1 MSKEDIINKM
11 IDISEISKYYDELSN
26 SGIYGIF
33 INKYLMY
40 IGQSTNLFKR
50 FKEHISFIKVPNNEI
65 KYKYLN
71 KYYNKQYNIEFSIA
85 EFCTEELLKER
96 ESYYINTL
104 LPFLNTEVPSY
115 NNRNSWIKTVVDYDE
130 LFDEKFDE
138 EFYCYINCSRNFV
151 YYNQLVYECD
161 YALHNY
167 KNIKIIY
174 DTKYNSRS
182 SYKKSLDMIKQYSQN
197 RNYKII
203 EINSKS
209 SKFYELIE
217 QLKNNKVG
225 IINFSNCENN
235 IIKTL
240 KNKLNNVEIINIC
253 YNDNPKYYNK
263 YL

>member
-1 MSKEDIINKM
+1 
-11 IDISEISKYYDELSN
+11 
-26 SGIYGIF
+26 
-33 INKYLMY
+33 
-40 IGQSTNLFKR
+40 
-50 FKEHISFIKVPNNEI
+50 
-65 KYKYLN
+65 
-71 KYYNKQYNIEFSIA
+71 
-85 EFCTEELLKER
+85 
-96 ESYYINTL
+96 
-104 LPFLNTEVPSY
+104 
-115 NNRNSWIKTVVDYDE
+115 
-130 LFDEKFDE
+130 
-138 EFYCYINCSRNFV
+138 
-151 YYNQLVYECD
+151 
-161 YALHNY
+161 
-167 KNIKIIY
+167 
-174 DTKYNSRS
+174 
-182 SYKKSLDMIKQYSQN
+182 MIKQYSQN